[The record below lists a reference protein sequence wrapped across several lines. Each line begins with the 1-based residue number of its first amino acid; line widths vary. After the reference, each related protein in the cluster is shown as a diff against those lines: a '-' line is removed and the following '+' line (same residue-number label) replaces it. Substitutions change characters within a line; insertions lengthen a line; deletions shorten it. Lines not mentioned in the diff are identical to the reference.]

1 MKMMMFYKLNRL
13 LKFNNI
19 KVTTMK
25 NLYIYLLLISGC
37 CFAQQLK
44 STDTPPNLIVIM
56 TDDMGWADVGFNGCK
71 DIPTPNID
79 IIANEGVRFEE
90 GYVSFPVCGP
100 SRAGFLTG
108 RYQDRFG
115 FTTNPSIDP
124 NNPISGLP
132 VEEETMAQVLRKA
145 DYNSAIVGKWHMGTN
160 PVFHPLERGFDYFY
174 GFLSGGH
181 NYFPDQLIYKDLSE
195 VTSKWG
201 WYRTKIRENR
211 TTVETTDYLTDE
223 LSDAAV
229 RYIKKQ
235 GGANQHFMLY
245 LAYNAPH
252 TPMQA
257 TKKYLKRFPNITD
270 KKRKTYA
277 AMVSAVDDGVGRVLN
292 ALKEQGLD
300 EDTIIVFLSDNGGAH
315 NNASDN
321 GPLRGLK
328 GDLFE
333 GGIRVPFAMRWKG
346 VIPEGKTYE
355 KAVSSLDIMATI
367 VARTNVEISP
377 ERPLDGVDL
386 IPFVTGKD
394 RGLPHD
400 YLFWRKWE
408 QKAMAV
414 RHKNHKLVVNKKENH
429 NIPELF
435 DLASDPSEGTD
446 RKSEN
451 KKTSKR
457 LQKEWEQWNS
467 QLKDRVFPTLGND
480 NWWTK
485 KQ

>member
-1 MKMMMFYKLNRL
+1 MLNRL
-13 LKFNNI
+13 MFLMLPI
-19 KVTTMK
+19 LALSCAKVSEQKTSK
-25 NLYIYLLLISGC
+25 
-37 CFAQQLK
+37 Q
-44 STDTPPNLIVIM
+44 PNLVVIM
-56 TDDMGWADVGFNGCK
+56 TDDMGYADVGFNGCT
-71 DIPTPNID
+71 DIPTPQID
-79 IIANEGVRFEE
+79 KIADQGVRFTQ
-90 GYVSFPVCGP
+90 GYVTFPVCGP

-145 DYNSAIVGKWHMGTN
+145 NYKSAIVGKWHMGTHPN
-160 PVFHPLERGFDYFY
+160 FHPLERGFDYFY

-181 NYFPDQLIYKDLSE
+181 NYLHDQLYLNDLSE
-195 VTSKWG
+195 VTKRWE
-201 WYRTKIRENR
+201 WYRTKIIENR
-211 TTVETTDYLTDE
+211 TKVETDDYLTDE

-229 RYIKKQ
+229 EFINEKVEKD
-235 GGANQHFMLY
+235 QHFMLY

-257 TKKYLKRFPNITD
+257 TEKYLSRFPNIED

-292 ALKEQGLD
+292 ALQEGGVD
-300 EDTIIVFLSDNGGAH
+300 ENTIVVFLSDNGGAH

-333 GGIRVPFAMRWKG
+333 GGIRVPFAMRWPG
-346 VIPEGKTYE
+346 VIPAGQTYE
-355 KAVSSLDIMATI
+355 KAISSMDVMATI
-367 VARTNVEISP
+367 VSQNNISINA

-386 IPFVTGKD
+386 IPYLTGETEEE
-394 RGLPHD
+394 PHD

-408 QKAMAV
+408 QNAMAIL
-414 RHKNHKLVVNKKENH
+414 HQNTKLVANSDQNENT
-429 NIPELF
+429 PELF
-435 DLASDPSEGTD
+435 NLNSDLGEQNNLRSSDEATSE
-446 RKSEN
+446 S
-451 KKTSKR
+451 
-457 LQKEWEQWNS
+457 LMKEWEGWNL
-467 QLKDRVFPTLGND
+467 QLKDRVFPTLGGD
-480 NWWTK
+480 DWWVK
-485 KQ
+485 

>member
-1 MKMMMFYKLNRL
+1 MTLINRFKIQLKALFILGILFLNS
-13 LKFNNI
+13 
-19 KVTTMK
+19 
-25 NLYIYLLLISGC
+25 LLIS
-37 CFAQQLK
+37 AQK
-44 STDTPPNLIVIM
+44 TNERPNLIVIM

-71 DIPTPNID
+71 DISTPNID
-79 IIANEGVRFEE
+79 KIANQGIRFNE

-124 NNPISGLP
+124 KNPIAGLP
-132 VEEETMAQVLRKA
+132 LEEETMAQILHKA
-145 DYNSAIVGKWHMGTN
+145 DYKSAIIGKWHMGTN

-181 NYFPDQLIYKDLSE
+181 NYFPENLIYNDLSE
-195 VTSKWG
+195 VDSKWG
-201 WYRTKIRENR
+201 WYRTKLKENKSTVS
-211 TTVETTDYLTDE
+211 TTKYLTDE

-229 RYIKKQ
+229 RFIDQK
-235 GGANQHFMLY
+235 ANNKEHFMLY

-257 TKKYLKRFPNITD
+257 TEEYLSRFPFIKD

-292 ALKEQGLD
+292 QLTTAGIEENTL
-300 EDTIIVFLSDNGGAH
+300 IVFLSDNGGAH

-321 GPLRGLK
+321 GPHRGLK

-333 GGIRVPFAMRWKG
+333 GGIRVPFAMKWKG
-346 VIPEGKTYE
+346 TLPEGITYE

-367 VARTNVEISP
+367 IAQNNIKINKK
-377 ERPLDGVDL
+377 RPLDGVDL
-386 IPFVTGKD
+386 IPYLTGKNM
-394 RGLPHD
+394 GAPHD

-408 QKAMAV
+408 QNAMAI
-414 RHKNHKLVVNKKENH
+414 RSGDYKLVSNGNRTKMKPQLYKITTKEAESKNIASKEVNKV
-429 NIPELF
+429 
-435 DLASDPSEGTD
+435 
-446 RKSEN
+446 
-451 KKTSKR
+451 KKLEK
-457 LQKEWEQWNS
+457 KWVEWNS
-467 QLKDRVFPTLGND
+467 ELKDRIFPTLGGD
-480 NWWTK
+480 QWWKATD
-485 KQ
+485 